1 MLVVLRLIV
10 TADECGGLATL
21 ARMGGKAGR
30 LTLFALALAIAAP
43 VGAQAAETVA
53 SSGPLTARVDADPWH
68 LDFAGPGGELV
79 LGEAAGTGPSP
90 TGTLGFRT
98 NAGTWFHATRVIV
111 SGRDGPAY
119 TATLATTDPLG
130 RTLAVRIEPDAEGV
144 IRLESRVEGL
154 LLGEVNGSGIAFG
167 AAPGERYLGF
177 GERSNAVDQ
186 RGNTVEHYVAEGPY
200 QREERPVIA
209 AFVPPPGFRP
219 RDDATYFPIPWLLS
233 TRGYGVLVDN
243 DEESRHRLGSDD
255 PGAWSVEVDAPTLRM
270 RIFAGPKPADAVRRF
285 SASVGRQP
293 PAAASFY
300 FGPWYQPRRGVD
312 PFVELK
318 QLKDADTPLSL
329 AQTYTHYLPCA
340 DQRGREEA
348 ERERVRRFHEAGL
361 AITTYFNPMICT
373 SYQPVYDEAKA
384 RGALTKDRQGNAY
397 EYRYTG
403 SEPFFVGQF
412 DFTTDAGMNIMGR
425 LLGEAIADG
434 HDGWMED
441 FGEYTP
447 LDSVNSKGETGTAA
461 HNDYVEDYHCGFYD
475 LTRNRGKPFARFNRS
490 GWTGSAR
497 CSQIVWN
504 GDPTVSFGFDGLES
518 AVKNG
523 LTMGL
528 SGVSTWGSDIGGF
541 FALGN
546 NPGLSPELLIRWLE
560 FGAVSGVMRTQAN
573 GFHIPASPRAQISDP
588 AVLRHW
594 RRYAKLRTQ
603 LYPYIAAAEGE
614 YQRNGLPIMR
624 HLSLAYPDD
633 ERAVASEGEFMFGPD
648 LLAAPVVADGQRS
661 RQLYLPE
668 GKWVS
673 FWGGVSFQPKE
684 GGFAVRSTR
693 VRDGGG
699 DVTLRASLGELPML
713 VRAGAVLPML
723 PADVDTL
730 ADYGAGAPG
739 NVRLADRRNQL
750 RLLAFPRGQSSTP
763 LADGGQLESTEGRDR
778 WTLSVNG
785 KRRTAYSLEASMST
799 LERRLRPCRVL
810 LNGRPLKRTAWRYDK
825 RRRALSVR
833 FKLRSGRVTAL
844 GSCGR
849 R

>member
-1 MLVVLRLIV
+1 MGRRLQSLFGAVAAVLV
-10 TADECGGLATL
+10 TAV
-21 ARMGGKAGR
+21 
-30 LTLFALALAIAAP
+30 P
-43 VGAQAAETVA
+43 AQA
-53 SSGPLTARVDADPWH
+53 SGEPATAPRVVESGSLAAHVDADPWR
-68 LDFAGPGGELV
+68 LELADGAGALV
-79 LGEAAGTGPSP
+79 LSEAGGTGPGP
-90 TGTLGFRT
+90 TGKLGFRT
-98 NAGTWFHATRVIV
+98 SAGTWFRATRVLL
-111 SGRDGPAY
+111 SGRDGAAY
-119 TATLATTDPLG
+119 TAKLATTDPLG

-154 LLGEVNGSGIAFG
+154 LLGDVNGSGIAFN

-186 RGNTVEHYVAEGPY
+186 RGNTVESYVAEGPY
-200 QREERPVIA
+200 QPQERPIIA
-209 AFVPPPGFRP
+209 AAVPPPGYRP

-233 TRGYGVLVDN
+233 TKGYGVLVDN

-255 PGAWSVEVDAPTLRM
+255 PNAWSVEVDAPTLRL
-270 RIFAGPKPADAVRRF
+270 RFFAGPRPADAVRRF

-293 PAAASFY
+293 PAAAPFY

-312 PFVELK
+312 PFVELQ
-318 QLKDADTPLSL
+318 QLKDADTPVSV

-340 DQRGREEA
+340 DQKGREEA
-348 ERERVRRFHEAGL
+348 ERERIRRFHDAGL

-373 SYQPVYDEAKA
+373 TYQPVYDEAKA
-384 RGALTKDRQGNAY
+384 RGALTKDRNGNAY

-412 DFTTDAGMNIMGR
+412 DLTSDAGRDIVGR

-447 LDSVNSKGETGTAA
+447 LDSMNSKGETGTAA
-461 HNDYVEDYHCGFYD
+461 HNDYVEDYHCGYYEA
-475 LTRNRGKPFARFNRS
+475 TRNLGRPFARFNRS

-504 GDPTVSFGFDGLES
+504 GDPTVGFGFDGLES

-573 GFHIPASPRAQISDP
+573 GFHLPASPRAQISDP
-588 AVLRHW
+588 AVLPHW

-603 LYPYIAAAEGE
+603 LYPYITAAEGE
-614 YQRNGLPIMR
+614 YQRTGLPIMR
-624 HLSLAYPDD
+624 HLALAYPDD
-633 ERAVASEGEFMFGPD
+633 ERAVASEREFMFGPD
-648 LLAAPVVADGQRS
+648 LLAAPVVAGGERS
-661 RQLYLPE
+661 RQLYLPP

-673 FWGGVSFQPKE
+673 FWGGVSYRPKE

-693 VRDGGG
+693 VRDGGA
-699 DVTLRASLGELPML
+699 DVTLRANLGELPML

-723 PADVDTL
+723 PSDVDTL
-730 ADYGAGAPG
+730 ADYGKGAPG
-739 NVRLADRRNQL
+739 VVRLADRRNQL
-750 RLLAFPRGQSSTP
+750 RLLAFPRGRTSTP
-763 LADGGQLESTEGRDR
+763 LADGGQIESIERPGR
-778 WTLSVNG
+778 WTLVVNG
-785 KRRTAYSLEASMST
+785 KRKIAYSLEASLST
-799 LERRLRPCRVL
+799 LEGRLRPCRVL
-810 LNGRPLKRTAWRYDK
+810 LNGRALKKSAWRYDK
-825 RRRALSVR
+825 RRRALSVE

-844 GSCGR
+844 GTCGKK
-849 R
+849 